1 MIEIVSD
8 VIDRIR
14 GVERVVGEIESVEEV
29 EDKLMKIKGSLLT
42 NVLTLKVLGSVF
54 EARGHSVN

>member
-42 NVLTLKVLGSVF
+42 NVLTLKVLGSMV